1 MKRSVISA
9 LAMVTQF
16 GISTITPMLLC
27 IFAALWLKNRFAL
40 GDWVVLVGVLMGVG
54 SGFLSMMKMIRRM
67 SELSKK
73 EEDDDSPNEKT
84 A

>member
-1 MKRSVISA
+1 MKNKSVFTA
-9 LAMVTQF
+9 LGMITQF

-27 IFAALWLKNRFAL
+27 IFVALWLKSRFGL

-54 SGFLSMMKMIRRM
+54 SGFMSMMKMIRQM
-67 SELSKK
+67 SELSRK
-73 EEDDDSPNEKT
+73 EDDD

>member
-1 MKRSVISA
+1 MKNKSVFTA
-9 LAMVTQF
+9 LGMITQF

-27 IFAALWLKNRFAL
+27 IFVSVWLQNRFGL

-54 SGFLSMMKMIRRM
+54 SGFMSMMKMIRQM
-67 SELSKK
+67 SEMSRK
-73 EEDDDSPNEKT
+73 EDDD

>member
-1 MKRSVISA
+1 MKNKSVFAA
-9 LAMVTQF
+9 LGMITQF

-27 IFAALWLKNRFAL
+27 IFAALWLQSRFGL

-54 SGFLSMMKMIRRM
+54 SGFMSMMKMIRQM
-67 SELSKK
+67 SELSRK
-73 EEDDDSPNEKT
+73 EDED

>member
-1 MKRSVISA
+1 MKKSVISA

-16 GISTITPMLLC
+16 GIGTITPMLLC

-40 GDWVVLVGVLMGVG
+40 GDWVVLIGVFMGIG
-54 SGFLSMMKMIRRM
+54 SGFMSMMKMIRQM

-73 EEDDDSPNEKT
+73 EDDNDSPNEKT

>member
-1 MKRSVISA
+1 MKKSVISA

-16 GISTITPMLLC
+16 GIGTITPMLLC
-27 IFAALWLKNRFAL
+27 IFAALWLKTRFGL
-40 GDWVVLVGVLMGVG
+40 GDWVVLIGVFMGVG
-54 SGFLSMMKMIRRM
+54 SGFMSMMKMIRQM

-73 EEDDDSPNEKT
+73 EDDDDSPNEKT

>member
-1 MKRSVISA
+1 MKKSVFSA

-27 IFAALWLKNRFAL
+27 IFAALWLKNKFAL
-40 GDWVVLVGVLMGVG
+40 GDWVVLIGVFMGIG
-54 SGFLSMMKMIRRM
+54 SGFLSMMKMIRQM

-73 EEDDDSPNEKT
+73 EDDDDSPNEKT

>member
-1 MKRSVISA
+1 MKRSVFSA

-40 GDWVVLVGVLMGVG
+40 GDWVVLIGVFMGIG
-54 SGFLSMMKMIRRM
+54 SGFLSMMKMIRQM

-73 EEDDDSPNEKT
+73 EDEDDSRNEKT

>member
-1 MKRSVISA
+1 MKKSVISA

-40 GDWVVLVGVLMGVG
+40 GDWAVLIGILLGVG
-54 SGFLSMMKMIRRM
+54 SGFMSMMKMIRQM

-73 EEDDDSPNEKT
+73 EDDDDSPDEKT

>member
-1 MKRSVISA
+1 MKNKSVFTA
-9 LAMVTQF
+9 LGMVTQF

-27 IFAALWLKNRFAL
+27 IFVALWLQNRFGL

-54 SGFLSMMKMIRRM
+54 SGFMSMMKMIRQM
-67 SELSKK
+67 SELSRK
-73 EEDDDSPNEKT
+73 EDDD

>member
-1 MKRSVISA
+1 MKKSVFSA

-27 IFAALWLKNRFAL
+27 IFAALWLKDRFAL
-40 GDWVVLVGVLMGVG
+40 GDWVVLIGVFMGIG
-54 SGFLSMMKMIRRM
+54 SGFLSMMKMIRQM

-73 EEDDDSPNEKT
+73 EDDDDSPNEKT

>member
-1 MKRSVISA
+1 MKNKSVFTA
-9 LAMVTQF
+9 LGMITQF

-27 IFAALWLKNRFAL
+27 IFVAVWLQSRFGL

-54 SGFLSMMKMIRRM
+54 SGFMSMMKMIRQM
-67 SELSKK
+67 SELSRK
-73 EEDDDSPNEKT
+73 EDDN

>member
-1 MKRSVISA
+1 MKKSVISA

-27 IFAALWLKNRFAL
+27 IFAALWLKNKFAL
-40 GDWVVLVGVLMGVG
+40 GDWVVLIGVFMGIG
-54 SGFLSMMKMIRRM
+54 SGFLSMMKMIRQM

-73 EEDDDSPNEKT
+73 EDDDDSPNEKT

>member
-1 MKRSVISA
+1 MKNKSVFTA
-9 LAMVTQF
+9 LGMITQF

-27 IFAALWLKNRFAL
+27 IFAALWLQNRFEL

-54 SGFLSMMKMIRRM
+54 SGFMSMMKMIRQM
-67 SELSKK
+67 SELSQK
-73 EEDDDSPNEKT
+73 EDDD

>member
-1 MKRSVISA
+1 MKKSVISA

-16 GISTITPMLLC
+16 GITTITPMLLC
-27 IFAALWLKNRFAL
+27 IFAAMWLKNRFAL
-40 GDWVVLVGVLMGVG
+40 GDWVVLIGVLMGVG
-54 SGFLSMMKMIRRM
+54 SGFLSMMKMIRQM

-73 EEDDDSPNEKT
+73 EDEDDSKNEKT

>member
-1 MKRSVISA
+1 MKKSVISA

-40 GDWVVLVGVLMGVG
+40 GDWVVLIGILMGVG
-54 SGFLSMMKMIRRM
+54 SGFMSMMKMIRQM

-73 EEDDDSPNEKT
+73 EDDDDSPNEKT

>member
-1 MKRSVISA
+1 MKNKSVFTA
-9 LAMVTQF
+9 LGMITQF

-27 IFAALWLKNRFAL
+27 VFVSLWLQSRFGL

-54 SGFLSMMKMIRRM
+54 SGFMSMMKMIRQM
-67 SELSKK
+67 SELSRR
-73 EEDDDSPNEKT
+73 EDDD